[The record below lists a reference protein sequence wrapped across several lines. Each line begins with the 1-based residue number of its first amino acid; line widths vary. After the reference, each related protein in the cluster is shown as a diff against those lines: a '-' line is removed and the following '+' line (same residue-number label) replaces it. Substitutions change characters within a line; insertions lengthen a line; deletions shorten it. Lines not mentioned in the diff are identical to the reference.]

1 MHNKELWARKKELQ
15 HKLDIA
21 MEEIQELSTSIS
33 ILKKEMH
40 AAPQKVSV
48 EGMYQVSEDPASRA
62 SRASRASQTS
72 IATR

>member
-48 EGMYQVSEDPASRA
+48 EGMYQVSEESRA